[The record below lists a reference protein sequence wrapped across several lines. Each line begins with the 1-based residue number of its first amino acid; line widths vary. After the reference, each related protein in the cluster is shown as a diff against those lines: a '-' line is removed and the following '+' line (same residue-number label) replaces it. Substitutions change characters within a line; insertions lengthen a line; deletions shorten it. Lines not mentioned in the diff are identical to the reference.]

1 MNLVFLSPHFPPNY
15 HLFCVRLKDMGVNV
29 LGIADAPYEELNDE
43 LKGALTEYYKVDN
56 MEDYDQVLK
65 AVGFFTHKY
74 GKIDR
79 VESHN
84 EHWLETEARLRSDF
98 NMIGINSATVEHIK
112 LKSLMKKKFKG
123 AGLPVAQGKV
133 VKDIK
138 EAEAFI
144 KKVSYPVIAKPD
156 KGVGASNTYKIH
168 NRQELEDFFA
178 KKTPVDYIMEEF
190 VDGNIFTFDG
200 LTDRE
205 GNIVFYTS
213 HTYGQ
218 GVMESVHEDN
228 DMYYYSFREIPA
240 DLEDAGFKIVKAF
253 NVKEKFFHFEFF
265 RKKDGNGIIPLEVNI
280 RPPGGLTTD
289 MFNFACDIDVY
300 RAWAEIIATG
310 KLSFEYSRKF
320 HCCYIGRKYSKNYKY
335 THDEVIDKY
344 KDLIVLHKEMP
355 PLFHIMGNYAYLV
368 RSEDFNVIKEA
379 IDFILLKQ

>member
-43 LKGALTEYYKVDN
+43 LKSSLTEYYKVDS

-84 EHWLETEARLRSDF
+84 EHWLETEAKLRSDF
-98 NMIGINSATVEHIK
+98 NMSGINSEIVSHIK
-112 LKSLMKKKFKG
+112 LKSLMKEKFKG
-123 AGLPVAQGKV
+123 AGLHVAKGKV

-138 EAEAFI
+138 EAEGFI

-168 NRQELEDFFA
+168 NRQELEDFFI
-178 KKTPVDYIMEEF
+178 KKTPEDYIMEEF
-190 VDGNIFTFDG
+190 IEGTIFTFDG

-205 GNIVFYTS
+205 GNTVFYTS

-218 GVMESVHEDN
+218 NVMESVHEDS
-228 DMYYYSFREIPA
+228 DMYYYSFREIPS
-240 DLEDAGFKIVKAF
+240 DLEEAGLKVVKAF

-265 RKKDGNGIIPLEVNI
+265 RKNNGNGIVPLEVNI

-300 RAWAEIIATG
+300 KAWAEIIVSG
-310 KLSFEYSRKF
+310 KLSFDYSRKY
-320 HCCYIGRKYSKNYKY
+320 HCCYIGRKYNKNYKY
-335 THDEVIDKY
+335 SHDEVINKY

-355 PLFHIMGNYAYLV
+355 PLFYIMGNYAYLV
-368 RSEDFNVIKEA
+368 RSEDFNVIKEVV
-379 IDFILLKQ
+379 DFVLMKN

>member
-1 MNLVFLSPHFPPNY
+1 MNLVFLSPNFPPNY

-43 LKGALTEYYKVDN
+43 LKSSLTEYYKVDN

-84 EHWLETEARLRSDF
+84 EHWLETEAKLRSDF
-98 NMIGINSATVEHIK
+98 NMFGINSAAVDHIK

-123 AGLPVAQGKV
+123 AGLPVAQGKIF
-133 VKDIK
+133 KDIK
-138 EAEAFI
+138 DAESFI
-144 KKVSYPVIAKPD
+144 KKVYYPVIAKPD

-190 VDGNIFTFDG
+190 IDGNIFTFDG
-200 LTDRE
+200 LTDRD

-240 DLEDAGFKIVKAF
+240 DLEDAGFRIVKAF

-265 RKKDGNGIIPLEVNI
+265 RKKGDNSIVPLEVNI

-300 RAWAEIIATG
+300 KAWAEIIAFG
-310 KLSFEYSRKF
+310 KLSFDYSRKF
-320 HCCYIGRKYSKNYKY
+320 HCCYIGRKYSKNYKH

-379 IDFILLKQ
+379 IDFILMKS